1 MTHQRHTLLI
11 GGGVA
16 ITLATLLASASPARA
31 DNGFKS
37 IAEGGITAAFIG
49 ELVLPD
55 FRLSFQDGKRHWMIS
70 FPITPV
76 SANIRFAHGK
86 TLALQPT
93 LEPQYQFDGSQYR
106 LAAHVRAVYY
116 NRDESEIVFAP
127 LLELGAVTGTD
138 GSGGFV
144 GAGLGL
150 TIVELGPTLA
160 VVARS
165 TMTTDGNRFDL
176 AIDLS
181 LPWSCNQ
188 C

>member
-11 GGGVA
+11 GVA
-16 ITLATLLASASPARA
+16 IAIALATLLASASPARA

-55 FRLSFQDGKRHWMIS
+55 FRLSFPDDKRHWLMS

-93 LEPQYQFDGSQYR
+93 MEPQYQFDGSQYR
-106 LAAHVRAVYY
+106 LPAQVRAMYFTG
-116 NRDESEIVFAP
+116 DESEIVIAP

-138 GSGGFV
+138 GGDGVV
-144 GAGLGL
+144 GAELGL
-150 TIVELGPTLA
+150 NSFDRRRLLNNGA
-160 VVARS
+160 
-165 TMTTDGNRFDL
+165 TTDAARHEV
-176 AIDLS
+176 
-181 LPWSCNQ
+181 
-188 C
+188 